1 MIATGSAFMAL
12 DRITAA
18 GGFAPAGRRVGRD
31 GKRELPSLQTTVQQ
45 VRGSL
50 KLTPGQMSGVFGAG
64 VTTVPV
70 AGGVTTTAAGGTTIT
85 SAPDLPCGKR
95 GLA

>member
-1 MIATGSAFMAL
+1 
-12 DRITAA
+12 
-18 GGFAPAGRRVGRD
+18 
-31 GKRELPSLQTTVQQ
+31 
-45 VRGSL
+45 
-50 KLTPGQMSGVFGAG
+50 MSGVFGAG